1 MPVAKLFE
9 PMSLAH
15 GPAMKNRFMLA
26 PLTNQQSHADG
37 RLSDEEFHWLTMR
50 AAGGFGLTMTCAA
63 HVQAK
68 GQGFAGQ
75 LGIFGDEH
83 LEGLTRLA
91 ATIKKYGSVA
101 SAQLHHA
108 GNRAPK
114 DLVGTPVC
122 PSDDAKSGARA
133 LTLAEVE
140 QLRDDFIAAAKRAEK
155 AGFDGIEV
163 HGAHG
168 YILAQFLSAE
178 VNHRDD
184 RYGGSLENRARI
196 VFEIID
202 GIRSACRP
210 DFQIGLRLSPER
222 FGLKLAEIREVAAE
236 VLRQGK
242 IDYLDMSL
250 WDVFKE
256 PVEEEFQGRTLMSYF
271 TELTARQ
278 RPARRRRQGDE
289 RGRCREGTGGRLRLR
304 AGRPRRHPAPRFSEP
319 RAARSEL
326 PVTVDTSDR
335 QAPARRRLEPGVH
348 QVHGQLAGVRCGG
361 GRSGGGVSAP
371 CLLAGEHAQHF
382 FHVEGLLVQR
392 LGIPFVA
399 VHREEIAAVHMDG
412 AGHSA

>member
-1 MPVAKLFE
+1 MTGPPRPQQVALSGNRMPIDKLFE
-9 PMSLAH
+9 PLSFSH

-26 PLTNQQSHADG
+26 PLTNQQSHPDG

-50 AAGGFGLTMTCAA
+50 ATGGFGLTMTCAA
-63 HVQAK
+63 HVQAV

-75 LGIFGDEH
+75 LGIFGDQH
-83 LEGLTRLA
+83 IEGLTRLA
-91 ATIKKYGSVA
+91 SDIKAKGSVA
-101 SAQLHHA
+101 AAQLHHA

-122 PSDDAKSGARA
+122 PSDDAKTGARA

-140 QLRDDFIAAAKRAEK
+140 QLRDDFIAAAKRAER
-155 AGFDGIEV
+155 AGFDGVEA

-178 VNHRDD
+178 TNRRDD

-202 GIRSACRP
+202 GIRAQCRP

-250 WDVFKE
+250 WDFAKE
-256 PVEEEFQGRTLMSYF
+256 PNEEDFKGRTLMSYF
-271 TELTARQ
+271 AEL
-278 RPARRRRQGDE
+278 P
-289 RGRCREGTGGRLRLR
+289 RGNVRLGAAGKVMGAADAATVLDGGCDYVLV
-304 AGRPRRHPAPRFSEP
+304 G
-319 RAARSEL
+319 RAAILRHDFPKRVRKDPAYQSPSL
-326 PVTVDTSDR
+326 PVT
-335 QAPARRRLEPGVH
+335 E
-348 QVHGQLAGVRCGG
+348 
-361 GRSGGGVSAP
+361 
-371 CLLAGEHAQHF
+371 QHLRD
-382 FHVEGLLVQR
+382 EGLSPQFIKYM
-392 LGIPFVA
+392 GNWPGFVA
-399 VHREEIAAVHMDG
+399 AKEVAA
-412 AGHSA
+412 